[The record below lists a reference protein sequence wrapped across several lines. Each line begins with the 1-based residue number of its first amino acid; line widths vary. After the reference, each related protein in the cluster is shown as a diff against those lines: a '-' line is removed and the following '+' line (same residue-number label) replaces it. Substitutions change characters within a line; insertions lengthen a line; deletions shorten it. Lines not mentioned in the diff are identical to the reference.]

1 MIKYIN
7 NNNNNINNNIEWLGD
22 EMCDDGMRV
31 ILSNGVEIYVYENG
45 EMDFYD
51 FEKSCNGDD
60 DKEIKGDDVRYE
72 ESLNWILEK
81 RDTIDWQFE
90 DCDW

>member
-1 MIKYIN
+1 MIKYI

-31 ILSNGVEIYVYENG
+31 ILSNNVEVFIYENG

-51 FEKSCNGDD
+51 FEKACEG
-60 DKEIKGDDVRYE
+60 ERVIIKGDDVRYE
-72 ESLNWILEK
+72 ESMNWVVNNIIVDDEV
-81 RDTIDWQFE
+81 E
-90 DCDW
+90 N

>member
-31 ILSNGVEIYVYENG
+31 ILSNGVEVFIYENG

-51 FEKSCNGDD
+51 FEKACGGVRLI
-60 DKEIKGDDVRYE
+60 IKGDDVRYE
-72 ESLNWILEK
+72 ESMNWVVNNIIVDDEV
-81 RDTIDWQFE
+81 E
-90 DCDW
+90 N